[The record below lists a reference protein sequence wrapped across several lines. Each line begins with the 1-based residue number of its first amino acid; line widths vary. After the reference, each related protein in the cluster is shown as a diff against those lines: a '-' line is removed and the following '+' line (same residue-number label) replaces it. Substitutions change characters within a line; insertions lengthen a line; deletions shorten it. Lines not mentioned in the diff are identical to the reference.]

1 MEVFL
6 KELNPKISMEK
17 LSMSLPELPFVNDFY
32 TVFFNN
38 FLKSLIVF
46 NFVK

>member
-17 LSMSLPELPFVNDFY
+17 LSMNLPELPFVNDF
-32 TVFFNN
+32 
-38 FLKSLIVF
+38 
-46 NFVK
+46 